1 MDLIE
6 YLRDYWTILAAF
18 AGIVY
23 SYATLKMQNI
33 DQEKRITRLEKEAR
47 ELNPVLME
55 IRTKL
60 ASIEATLHM
69 LCQEKRND
77 K

>member
-1 MDLIE
+1 MDFIE

-23 SYATLKMQNI
+23 SYTTLKVQNI
-33 DQEKRITRLEKEAR
+33 DQEKRITLLEKEAR
-47 ELNPVLME
+47 ELNPVLIE

-69 LCQEKRND
+69 LCQD
-77 K
+77 KK

>member
-1 MDLIE
+1 MELIE
-6 YLRDYWTILAAF
+6 YLKDYWTILTAF

-23 SYATLKMQNI
+23 SYAILKMQNI
-33 DQEKRITRLEKEAR
+33 DQEKRICQLEKESR
-47 ELNPVLME
+47 ELNPVLIE

-60 ASIEATLHM
+60 ASIEATLRM
-69 LCQEKRND
+69 LCKD

>member
-6 YLRDYWTILAAF
+6 YLKDYWTILAAF
-18 AGIVY
+18 TGIVY
-23 SYATLKMQNI
+23 SYATLKMQNC
-33 DQEKRITRLEKEAR
+33 DQEKRITILEKEAR
-47 ELNPVLME
+47 ELNPVLIE

-69 LCQEKRND
+69 LCQEK

>member
-33 DQEKRITRLEKEAR
+33 DQEKRIKKLEDNAEN
-47 ELNPVLME
+47 LNPVLME

-69 LCQEKRND
+69 LCQEK

>member
-1 MDLIE
+1 MELID
-6 YLRDYWTILAAF
+6 YLKDYWTILAAF
-18 AGIVY
+18 TGIVY

-33 DQEKRITRLEKEAR
+33 DQEKRISLLEKEAR
-47 ELNPVLME
+47 ELNPVLIE

-69 LCQEKRND
+69 LCQEKS

>member
-6 YLRDYWTILAAF
+6 YLKDYWTILAALV
-18 AGIVY
+18 GIIY
-23 SYATLKMQNI
+23 SYATLKMQNT
-33 DQEKRITRLEKEAR
+33 DQEKRITRLENEMGD
-47 ELNPVLME
+47 LNPVLME

-69 LCQEKRND
+69 LCND
-77 K
+77 KK

>member
-1 MDLIE
+1 MELID
-6 YLRDYWTILAAF
+6 YLKDYWTILAAF
-18 AGIVY
+18 TGIVY

-33 DQEKRITRLEKEAR
+33 DQEKRISLLEKEAR
-47 ELNPVLME
+47 ELNPVLIE

-69 LCQEKRND
+69 LCQEK

>member
-1 MDLIE
+1 MDLIQ

-18 AGIVY
+18 TGIVY

-33 DQEKRITRLEKEAR
+33 DQEKRISLLEKEAR
-47 ELNPVLME
+47 ELNPVLIE

-69 LCQEKRND
+69 LCQEK

>member
-6 YLRDYWTILAAF
+6 YLKDYWTILAAF
-18 AGIVY
+18 TGIVY
-23 SYATLKMQNI
+23 SYATLKMQNE
-33 DQEKRITRLEKEAR
+33 DQEKRISILEKESK
-47 ELNPVLME
+47 ELNPVLIE

-69 LCQEKRND
+69 LCQDKRND